1 MKSRKVLISLVVV
14 AVLGSAV
21 ILWRHFSGP
30 QLNLKPSAAAG
41 EVLAEEIGRLQGGP
55 GKVVIIGR
63 EVSKDG
69 TDAAGQRVVSLT
81 QALQAHKALKL
92 AATEWIPR
100 PAGMMDLGGVSLD
113 QLLGVID
120 RNADATVFVI
130 FAGLPP
136 YSQPLLDKLAA
147 RSLKMVA
154 VCGYGPEVRRW
165 LDAKALAMAIVPR
178 FEDVPANTPPPKTT
192 REWFQREFEI
202 VTPETVGRLP
212 Y

>member
-1 MKSRKVLISLVVV
+1 MKSKKFLVALVVV
-14 AVLGSAV
+14 AILGSAV
-21 ILWRHFSGP
+21 ILWRQFSGP
-30 QLNLKPSAAAG
+30 RLNLKPSAAAG
-41 EVLAEEIGRLQGGP
+41 VVLAEEVGRLLGGP

-81 QALQAHKALKL
+81 QALQAQKTLKL
-92 AATEWIPR
+92 ASTEWIPR
-100 PAGMMDLGGVSLD
+100 PAGIMDLGGVSLD
-113 QLLGVID
+113 QLLAAID
-120 RNADATVFVI
+120 KNADANAFVI

-165 LDAKALAMAIVPR
+165 LEAKALAMAVVPR
-178 FEDVPANTPPPKTT
+178 FEDVPANAPAPKTI

-202 VTPETVGRLP
+202 VTPDTVGRLP